1 MTTDQ
6 DRTSSPGLG
15 EVATGDAGVGVGRV
29 LQDDIDRVK
38 EARAYT
44 VEHFGFS
51 KTSFVGHMPS
61 NDFDAA
67 VDHIVAF
74 ADKARELLERV
85 VQEEIITHAFPG
97 LGEDIAYALGLIKP
111 WRCECGDL
119 NGPHEIFCYRCGAGS
134 PEEDTH
140 A

>member
-1 MTTDQ
+1 MGEAVTTD
-6 DRTSSPGLG
+6 
-15 EVATGDAGVGVGRV
+15 ACVGVGRV

-38 EARAYT
+38 EARTYT
-44 VEHFGFS
+44 LEHFGFS
-51 KTSFVGHMPS
+51 KTSFVGHMRS

-119 NGPHEIFCYRCGAGS
+119 NRHHEAFCYRCCAGS
-134 PEEDTH
+134 PEEEAND
-140 A
+140 